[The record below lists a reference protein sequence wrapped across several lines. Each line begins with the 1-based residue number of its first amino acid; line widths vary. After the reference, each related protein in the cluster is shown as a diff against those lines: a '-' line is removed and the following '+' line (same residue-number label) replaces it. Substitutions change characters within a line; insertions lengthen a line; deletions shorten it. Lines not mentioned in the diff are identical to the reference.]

1 MQQSKVETQE
11 AEELDGL
18 TALSQFVWSLRL
30 DDVKAIT
37 LTTDDVNSKL
47 EPFFNNFG
55 IKIRIEENELDL

>member
-37 LTTDDVNSKL
+37 LTTDDVNGKL
-47 EPFFNNFG
+47 ESFFNIFG
-55 IKIRIEENELDL
+55 VKIRIEENELDL

>member
-18 TALSQFVWSLRL
+18 TALGKFVWRLRL

-37 LTTDDVNSKL
+37 LTTDDVNGKL
-47 EPFFNNFG
+47 ESFFNIFG
-55 IKIRIEENELDL
+55 VKIRIEENELDL